1 LEEMTLNDR
10 LSQLDRKQRT
20 LHEAI
25 AARFRESFG
34 DSFQLDQPLSRYTTA
49 GIGGLADFLVTVRS
63 AAELAEALILAV
75 RQHIPCWILGAG
87 SNVLVSDSG
96 MRGLVIR
103 NKAQHVHYRH
113 DGLGVVLR
121 AESGA
126 NLSSLARQS
135 ASRGLAGLEWAV
147 GIPGTVGG
155 AVVGNAGAHGSDIAR
170 SLRMATVLDA
180 DLKTRDYRP
189 EELGFAYRSSALK
202 RAHKGQGESNRA
214 ILAAEFELQ
223 PAPVEELEAR
233 VAEIVA
239 HRKASQP
246 PGASMGC
253 MFKNPEG
260 DHAGRLMHQAGLKG
274 TRIGGAEISS
284 VHANFFVNHG
294 DASAEDV
301 RQLMAE
307 AWHVVNDRFGVEL
320 EPEVELIGDW
330 D

>member
-1 LEEMTLNDR
+1 MTVNNR
-10 LSQLDRKQRT
+10 LSQLDHRQRT

-34 DSFQLDQPLSRYTTA
+34 DDFQMDQPLSRYTTA
-49 GIGGLADFLVTVRS
+49 GIGGPADFLVTARS
-63 AAELAEALILAV
+63 AAQLAEAIILAV
-75 RQHIPCWILGAG
+75 RQHIPYWILGSG
-87 SNVLVSDSG
+87 SNVLVSDAG
-96 MRGLVIR
+96 MPGLVIR
-103 NKAQHVHYRH
+103 NKAQQVHYRH

-126 NLSSLARQS
+126 NLSGLARQS
-135 ASRGLAGLEWAV
+135 TSRGLAGLEWAV

-155 AVVGNAGAHGSDIAR
+155 AVVGNAGAHGSDIAH
-170 SLRMATVLDA
+170 SLRLATILDA

-189 EELGFAYRSSALK
+189 GELGFAYRSSVLK
-202 RAHKGQGESNRA
+202 RAHKDQGESSRA
-214 ILAAEFELQ
+214 VLAAEFKLRSA
-223 PAPVEELEAR
+223 PAEELEAR

-239 HRKASQP
+239 HRKESQP

-253 MFKNPEG
+253 MFKNPAG
-260 DHAGRLMHQAGLKG
+260 DHAGRLMDQAGLKG
-274 TRIGGAEISS
+274 RRIGGAEISS
-284 VHANFFVNHG
+284 VHANFFINHG

-307 AWHVVNDRFGVEL
+307 AWHLVHDRFGVEL

-330 D
+330 G

>member
-1 LEEMTLNDR
+1 MIVNDR

-34 DSFQLDQPLSRYTTA
+34 EAFQMDQPLARYTTA
-49 GIGGLADFLVTVRS
+49 GIGGPADFLVTVRS
-63 AAELAEALILAV
+63 AAELAEAVILAV
-75 RQHIPCWILGAG
+75 RQHIPCWILGSG
-87 SNVLVSDSG
+87 SNVLVSDAG

-103 NKAQHVHYRH
+103 NKAQQVHYRH
-113 DGLGVVLR
+113 DGLGVILR

-155 AVVGNAGAHGSDIAR
+155 AVVGNAGAHGGDIAR
-170 SLRMATVLDA
+170 SLRMATILDPDFKA
-180 DLKTRDYRP
+180 RDYRP

-202 RAHKGQGESNRA
+202 RAHQGQGDSSRA
-214 ILAAEFELQ
+214 VLAAEFKLRS
-223 PAPVEELEAR
+223 APVEELEAR

-239 HRKASQP
+239 HRKESQP

-253 MFKNPEG
+253 MFKNPAG
-260 DHAGRLMHQAGLKG
+260 DHAGRLMDQAGLKG
-274 TRIGGAEISS
+274 VRIGGAEISPL
-284 VHANFFVNHG
+284 HANFFVNHG

-301 RQLMAE
+301 RRLMAE
-307 AWHVVNDRFGVEL
+307 AWHRVHDRFGVEL